1 MVELDGAAGQGQGG
15 HLDAGHPEVRNKA
28 DTRGV
33 QLWERDVVE
42 DEVLEGSVR
51 FNPEVVEAE
60 LGVGKDG
67 QGEETPL
74 DDVLLLHHR
83 SIDNMILNSTI
94 TMVDGDDMSSRGAA
108 DTACQKG
115 HCSRHVV
122 QGRSME

>member
-1 MVELDGAAGQGQGG
+1 MVELDWAPGQGQGR
-15 HLDAGHPEVRNKA
+15 HLDAAHPEVRNGA

-33 QLWERDVVE
+33 QLWEGNVVKDDV
-42 DEVLEGSVR
+42 LKGLVR

-60 LGVGKDG
+60 LGIGRDG
-67 QGEETPL
+67 QGEERPL
-74 DDVLLLHHR
+74 DDVLFLHHR
-83 SIDNMILNSTI
+83 SIDNMILDSTI

-122 QGRSME
+122 RVRSME